1 MLKIGSNISEVRIDG
16 NLKALRR
23 DLDAF
28 LACGL
33 TAAEIPVHGVDA
45 IKNGRLDRK
54 RALEVRRILE
64 DFPFTY
70 SVHAPNPLNL
80 METTQL
86 ESHTAVLEASLQFC
100 LDIGSVLLV
109 YHPGRYLPEEQFAT
123 SGPPSISETL
133 KKRLREQEAA
143 ILQNLAGEYD
153 LVTIAMEN
161 ARPYLVHSPYC
172 YAEKPAELK
181 KQVHRIARDNVRINL
196 DFGHLWMAAKF
207 YGFDPVV
214 EVAPLAKLI
223 AHAHV
228 HDNFGGNVYA
238 SEKQQTHQLPFGR
251 GDSHMP
257 VGWGNIP
264 IKELLETFLAQFDG
278 ILITELRGRYFENT
292 QQSAETLAQL
302 VNTIINGEPEQ
313 LLTENV

>member
-16 NLKALRR
+16 NLSALRR
-23 DLDAF
+23 DLDTF

-54 RALEVRRILE
+54 QVLEVRRILE
-64 DFPFTY
+64 DYPFSY

-80 METTQL
+80 METTNL
-86 ESHTAVLEASLQFC
+86 EIHTAVLEASLQFC
-100 LDIGSVLLV
+100 VEIGAGLLV
-109 YHPGRYLPEEQFAT
+109 YHPGRYLPEEQFA
-123 SGPPSISETL
+123 SRGPLKLAETQ
-133 KKRLREQEAA
+133 KKRLLEQEAA
-143 ILQNLAGEYD
+143 ILQNLAGRYE

-161 ARPYLVHSPYC
+161 ARPYLFHSPYC
-172 YAEKPAELK
+172 YAELPAELK
-181 KQVHRIARDNVRINL
+181 KQVQRIARDNVLVNL

-207 YGFDPVV
+207 YRFDAIT
-214 EVAPLAKLI
+214 EAATLAKMI

-228 HDNFGGNVYA
+228 HDNFGGSVYA

-257 VGWGNIP
+257 VGWGDVP
-264 IKELLETFLAQFDG
+264 IKELLKTFLEQFSG
-278 ILITELRGRYFENT
+278 MLIAELRGRYFENT
-292 QQSAETLAQL
+292 RESAETLARMVSAISS
-302 VNTIINGEPEQ
+302 VNQEQ
-313 LLTENV
+313 LLAGNS